1 MFLPFYIEMHNFP
14 PGSLKSLFLFFFS
27 PFFFCGGCIIFVR

>member
-14 PGSLKSLFLFFFS
+14 PGSLKSLFFFPLFFFV
-27 PFFFCGGCIIFVR
+27 GDA